1 MSEDIEVLKRTLER
15 ERQARK
21 QAEQLLEVKSREVYL
36 KNTELTALAE
46 RLEHLVEERTRELE
60 EARDDAVEANRSK
73 SQFLANMSH
82 ELRTPLNAILGYS
95 EILCE
100 DGEAAG
106 QTEVVS
112 DLKKIR
118 SAGMHLLS
126 LINDVLDLSKIEAG
140 QVALYE
146 ESIDVAQLVA
156 DVVSTMQPI
165 LDKNQNRFEVQAEQ
179 ELGNVWTDVTK
190 LRQILYNLL
199 SNGAK
204 FTSGGTVT
212 LRVERVT
219 GSDREEL
226 FISVRDTG
234 IGMTPAQ
241 IAGLFV
247 PFRQADASTSRKY
260 GGTGLGLTITER
272 FCKMLGGTLHVESE
286 PGVGSH
292 FSIRL
297 PVTGPGDESRTFGAE
312 GDTQGR
318 LGTVLVIDDDPVVRD
333 LMRRMLTSEGFGV
346 ITAGDGQEGLERA
359 RKERPA
365 AITLDVLMPK
375 LDGWAF
381 LSALQADAEL
391 SHIPVIVVS
400 IVDQRGMGLALGA
413 SAFVPKPIERERLV
427 NELLKH
433 VRPPANVLVVDD
445 DLDCLELVERTLL
458 EHGLEVTCADSGE
471 RALGEIAVKHPDL
484 VLLDLKMPGLDGFD
498 VVEHMQQNEA
508 LRSIPILVM
517 TSKDLNDEDR
527 ARLSGVELVLEK
539 HGGVPTNLV
548 HLVQRLARRPRPG
561 APAGLL

>member
-1 MSEDIEVLKRTLER
+1 
-15 ERQARK
+15 
-21 QAEQLLEVKSREVYL
+21 
-36 KNTELTALAE
+36 
-46 RLEHLVEERTRELE
+46 
-60 EARDDAVEANRSK
+60 
-73 SQFLANMSH
+73 
-82 ELRTPLNAILGYS
+82 
-95 EILCE
+95 
-100 DGEAAG
+100 
-106 QTEVVS
+106 VS

-118 SAGMHLLS
+118 SAGMHLLA

-146 ESIDVAQLVA
+146 ESTDVTQLVA
-156 DVVSTMQPI
+156 DVVSTMRPL
-165 LDKNQNRFEVQAEQ
+165 LDKNQNRFEVQAGP
-179 ELGNVWTDVTK
+179 ELGSVWTDVTK

-204 FTSGGTVT
+204 FTREGTVT
-212 LRVERVT
+212 LRVERITEPDAEV
-219 GSDREEL
+219 L

-247 PFRQADASTSRKY
+247 PFKQADASTSRKY

-286 PGVGSH
+286 PGVGSV
-292 FSIRL
+292 FSIRF
-297 PVTGPGDESRTFGAE
+297 PVSGPGDEKHDARTFGTE
-312 GDTQGR
+312 SDTQGK

-375 LDGWAF
+375 LNGWAM
-381 LSALQADAEL
+381 LNALQADAEL
-391 SHIPVIVVS
+391 SHIPVVVVS

-413 SAFVPKPIERERLV
+413 SAFVSKPIERERLV
-427 NELLKH
+427 SELLKH

-445 DLDCLELVERTLL
+445 DHDCLELVERTLL

-471 RALGEIAVKHPDL
+471 RALGEIAAKHPDL
-484 VLLDLKMPGLDGFD
+484 VLLDLMMPGLDGFE
-498 VVEHMQQNEA
+498 VVEHLQQDEA
-508 LRSIPILVM
+508 MRSIPILVM

-539 HGGVPTNLV
+539 RGGVPTNLV
-548 HLVQRLARRPRPG
+548 HLVQRLARRPHPG
-561 APAGLL
+561 APAGLR